1 MYLDITQ
8 TLPLKNHW
16 VFFRVWAIFNCD
28 ISLFEE
34 YWQSKKH
41 FLVGGLEHFLCF
53 HILGIVTP
61 TDFHIFQS
69 GSTINEFQ
77 LQLRGLGPKLLKEW
91 DPQDRKYQ
99 ALLRIFFIWFQDF
112 SPPKTRFL
120 DWSKLLKTI
129 SLVCHVA
136 FCYSQSNWDDDLK
149 WVPYFSACGSTG
161 WQVSSVKSP
170 DLLIDSNK
178 ILIGRPISHSQF
190 WVSIN
195 GGTQIIHFNR
205 IFHYK
210 AFWDTSIYGTPPNS
224 IPHWSSPFFS
234 FRYFAS
240 LQDGQ
245 SNTAKRGLMN
255 TTNNSRRMF
264 SLGRSPGT
272 PVPGM

>member
-1 MYLDITQ
+1 
-8 TLPLKNHW
+8 
-16 VFFRVWAIFNCD
+16 
-28 ISLFEE
+28 
-34 YWQSKKH
+34 
-41 FLVGGLEHFLCF
+41 
-53 HILGIVTP
+53 
-61 TDFHIFQS
+61 
-69 GSTINEFQ
+69 
-77 LQLRGLGPKLLKEW
+77 
-91 DPQDRKYQ
+91 
-99 ALLRIFFIWFQDF
+99 
-112 SPPKTRFL
+112 
-120 DWSKLLKTI
+120 
-129 SLVCHVA
+129 
-136 FCYSQSNWDDDLK
+136 
-149 WVPYFSACGSTG
+149 
-161 WQVSSVKSP
+161 
-170 DLLIDSNK
+170 LIDSNK